1 MTERATVFF
10 DGSCPLCRR
19 EIAFY
24 RRLRGAETICWQDVS
39 QNDDQSVAPGL
50 TRSAALARFH
60 VMLGDGRLVSGG
72 DAFRAVWR
80 RLPLFRPAALL
91 LSLPGL
97 RWVLNRAYDGFL
109 KVRPVLQRRMAD
121 CAEATPIDGRST
133 P

>member
-1 MTERATVFF
+1 MTERATVFY

-24 RRLRGAETICWQDVS
+24 RRRRGADRLSWQDVS
-39 QNDDQSVAPGL
+39 SGDDDVVVPGL
-50 TRSAALARFH
+50 SRSEALARFH
-60 VMLGDGRLVSGG
+60 VMLGDGRLVCGG

-80 RLPLFRPAALL
+80 QLPLFRPAARL

-109 KVRPVLQRRMAD
+109 KVRPILQRRFAGSVEECGAD
-121 CAEATPIDGRST
+121 SRSV